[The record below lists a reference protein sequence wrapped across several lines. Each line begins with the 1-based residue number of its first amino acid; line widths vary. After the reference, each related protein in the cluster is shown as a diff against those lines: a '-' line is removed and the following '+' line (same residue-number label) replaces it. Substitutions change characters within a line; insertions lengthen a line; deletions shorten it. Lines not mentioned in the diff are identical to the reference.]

1 MIKIYI
7 IFVVLAIACAA
18 VVATL
23 VLRYMRHD
31 ARVGLGNLD
40 AAHMKRVVS
49 GALGM
54 LNCTVQWEKDDG
66 NYIGTYQYQ
75 SGHFRLNV
83 QNAEPYVR
91 LLYPFFYET
100 ELDYI
105 ETVRQVCNDINFQ
118 AEICRL
124 VYSIDGT
131 RGKVHVHIMGML
143 LLDEGKAKEM
153 LERAMQEAFKWHH
166 DFVSVIK
173 ERLDDAKGALNHD
186 AEKRD
191 ATKQR
196 EQFLVSELEMMY
208 QEAGPDW
215 HDDGA
220 TVPLQQLLASAM
232 GLTDI
237 VMRHFSLTRGE
248 RVVMIDNPDAIAS
261 FDVKTALVDEGRF
274 MCHSAV
280 ALLDYYDPRDPV
292 RMRHLTIHFKQ
303 EGQTPDTLY
312 YRVTMALT
320 PVSMSRAV
328 SEQHMDR
335 HKQMCSVLMGCDL
348 QPSQKRLERFRY
360 VWKEAMAK
368 EQNGNVADM
377 NEEEKMLC
385 SLRNPRY
392 GQALLRGR
400 ALYDQG
406 RFYESVRCL
415 ENVFEQMQE
424 SYYQMPTAA
433 RAAFME
439 ICYMV
444 GACYT
449 HLRQYRKASYY
460 LQITLQVRRVD
471 YMKMF
476 INCLV
481 NGHDFRAM
489 FFIDSFLDDLSAMF
503 NSDAGLRSDESMRE
517 VATFMSFLRRRKAFL
532 LVRSK
537 RYDEAELLLK
547 ELLSDP
553 ASSGFALKQLAYIQK
568 KKQE

>member
-54 LNCTVQWEKDDG
+54 LNCAARWEKDDG

-75 SGHFRLNV
+75 SGRFRLDV

-124 VYSIDGT
+124 VYSIDET

-348 QPSQKRLERFRY
+348 QPLQKRLERFRY

-449 HLRQYRKASYY
+449 HLCQYRKASYY

-517 VATFMSFLRRRKAFL
+517 VATLMGFLRRRKAFL
-532 LVRSK
+532 LVRLE
-537 RYDEAELLLK
+537 RYDEAEPLLK

>member
-153 LERAMQEAFKWHH
+153 LERAMQEVFKWHH

-191 ATKQR
+191 ATKQ
-196 EQFLVSELEMMY
+196 
-208 QEAGPDW
+208 
-215 HDDGA
+215 
-220 TVPLQQLLASAM
+220 
-232 GLTDI
+232 
-237 VMRHFSLTRGE
+237 
-248 RVVMIDNPDAIAS
+248 
-261 FDVKTALVDEGRF
+261 
-274 MCHSAV
+274 
-280 ALLDYYDPRDPV
+280 
-292 RMRHLTIHFKQ
+292 
-303 EGQTPDTLY
+303 
-312 YRVTMALT
+312 
-320 PVSMSRAV
+320 
-328 SEQHMDR
+328 
-335 HKQMCSVLMGCDL
+335 
-348 QPSQKRLERFRY
+348 
-360 VWKEAMAK
+360 
-368 EQNGNVADM
+368 
-377 NEEEKMLC
+377 
-385 SLRNPRY
+385 
-392 GQALLRGR
+392 
-400 ALYDQG
+400 
-406 RFYESVRCL
+406 
-415 ENVFEQMQE
+415 
-424 SYYQMPTAA
+424 
-433 RAAFME
+433 
-439 ICYMV
+439 
-444 GACYT
+444 
-449 HLRQYRKASYY
+449 
-460 LQITLQVRRVD
+460 
-471 YMKMF
+471 
-476 INCLV
+476 
-481 NGHDFRAM
+481 
-489 FFIDSFLDDLSAMF
+489 
-503 NSDAGLRSDESMRE
+503 
-517 VATFMSFLRRRKAFL
+517 
-532 LVRSK
+532 
-537 RYDEAELLLK
+537 
-547 ELLSDP
+547 
-553 ASSGFALKQLAYIQK
+553 
-568 KKQE
+568 

>member
-415 ENVFEQMQE
+415 ENIFEQMQE

-517 VATFMSFLRRRKAFL
+517 VATFMSFFASAQGFFVGAIKA
-532 LVRSK
+532 
-537 RYDEAELLLK
+537 
-547 ELLSDP
+547 
-553 ASSGFALKQLAYIQK
+553 I
-568 KKQE
+568 